1 MTDDVLTRAAAAAHE
16 GNLETLGAILGEV
29 PDVVRAADAAAW
41 LLDHGA
47 DPDLRHDWGGQGHGI
62 NAVAMHL
69 AASHDAAGF
78 VELLLDRGADATIVG
93 GAHGGTTLGWA
104 EFGGAP
110 STTALLRER
119 GAP

>member
-1 MTDDVLTRAAAAAHE
+1 MFGLRTPTAGRCSASPTGRPPA
-16 GNLETLGAILGEV
+16 TW
-29 PDVVRAADAAAW
+29 PF
-41 LLDHGA
+41 HGA

-69 AASHDAAGF
+69 AASHDAVGC
-78 VELLLDRGADATIVG
+78 VELLLDRGADATIVD
-93 GAHGGTTLGWA
+93 GAHGSTPLGWA

-119 GAP
+119 WVP